1 MMPLSSFLTHLSSLL
16 ISLSPST
23 ELISAFS
30 AFDDDDSGQIDV
42 KELRDA
48 LVHTTPLEP
57 GERALSVEEVEMVL
71 GGFSGRRAFGGVKTL
86 GSTKGRGDVFRY
98 REFVGSVIG
107 AGEGGKGKGS
117 EEK

>member
-1 MMPLSSFLTHLSSLL
+1 M
-16 ISLSPST
+16 
-23 ELISAFS
+23 
-30 AFDDDDSGQIDV
+30 

-48 LVHTTPLEP
+48 LLHTTPLEP

-71 GGFSGRRAFGGVKTL
+71 GGFSGRRAFGGGKTL
-86 GSTKGRGDVFRY
+86 GSTKGRGEVFRY

-107 AGEGGKGKGS
+107 AGECGKGKGG

>member
-1 MMPLSSFLTHLSSLL
+1 MPLSSFLTHLSSLL
-16 ISLSPST
+16 TPLSSST
-23 ELISAFS
+23 ELISAFA

-48 LVHTTPLEP
+48 LLHSTPLEP

-71 GGFSGRRAFGGVKTL
+71 GGFTGRRAFGGGKAL

-98 REFVGSVIG
+98 REFVGSVMG
-107 AGEGGKGKGS
+107 AGEGGKGKAG
-117 EEK
+117 EVK

>member
-1 MMPLSSFLTHLSSLL
+1 M
-16 ISLSPST
+16 
-23 ELISAFS
+23 
-30 AFDDDDSGQIDV
+30 

-48 LVHTTPLEP
+48 LLHTTQLEP

-71 GGFSGRRAFGGVKTL
+71 GGFTGRRAFGGGKAL

-98 REFVGSVIG
+98 REFVGNVME
-107 AGEGGKGKGS
+107 AGEGGKGKTG

>member
-23 ELISAFS
+23 ELIAAFS

-48 LVHTTPLEP
+48 LLHTTPLET
-57 GERALSVEEVEMVL
+57 GERALSVEELEMVL
-71 GGFSGRRAFGGVKTL
+71 GGFSGRRAFGGGKSL

-107 AGEGGKGKGS
+107 AGEGGKGKGG

>member
-1 MMPLSSFLTHLSSLL
+1 M
-16 ISLSPST
+16 
-23 ELISAFS
+23 
-30 AFDDDDSGQIDV
+30 

-48 LVHTTPLEP
+48 LLHTTPLEA

-71 GGFSGRRAFGGVKTL
+71 GGFSGRRAFGGGKTL

>member
-1 MMPLSSFLTHLSSLL
+1 M
-16 ISLSPST
+16 
-23 ELISAFS
+23 
-30 AFDDDDSGQIDV
+30 

-48 LVHTTPLEP
+48 LLHTTPLEP

-71 GGFSGRRAFGGVKTL
+71 GGFSGRRAFGGGKNL
-86 GSTKGRGDVFRY
+86 GGTRGRGDVFRY

-107 AGEGGKGKGS
+107 AGEGGKGKGG

>member
-1 MMPLSSFLTHLSSLL
+1 M
-16 ISLSPST
+16 
-23 ELISAFS
+23 
-30 AFDDDDSGQIDV
+30 

-48 LVHTTPLEP
+48 LLHTTQLEP

-71 GGFSGRRAFGGVKTL
+71 GGFTGRRAFGDGKAL

-98 REFVGSVIG
+98 REFVGSVME
-107 AGEGGKGKGS
+107 AGEGGKGKTG